1 MSDTKIFGI
10 KNCDTMKKAFAWLD
24 NHGVE
29 YEFHNY
35 KKHGVDEGI
44 LEQAI
49 DQHGWE
55 KVINKRGTTWRNLPP
70 TIQSEMDSKK
80 AVEIAKENPSI
91 VKRPLLLR
99 LGQTY
104 LGFDKKQYEEL
115 F

>member
-55 KVINKRGTTWRNLPP
+55 KQIVYTKYNSSGEVIYEQMK
-70 TIQSEMDSKK
+70 
-80 AVEIAKENPSI
+80 SI
-91 VKRPLLLR
+91 H
-99 LGQTY
+99 
-104 LGFDKKQYEEL
+104 E
-115 F
+115 